1 MILSGNSDIISQCE
15 YFPEGIQA
23 NSQWLSFSNGLVLV
37 LHNNFLALYKNAQSI
52 GDELGNGLIELVD
65 LPIANHLVQGDK
77 GFVSEYKA
85 GFVGLMDDKVI
96 LITPNDIQLFTNKM
110 DALRNQNEL
119 ARLQLA

>member
-37 LHNNFLALYKNAQSI
+37 LHNDFLALYKNAQSI
-52 GDELGNGLIELVD
+52 GDELGNGLIALVD
-65 LPIANHLVQGDK
+65 LPTVNHLALGEQ

-85 GFVGLMDDKVI
+85 GFVGLMDEKVI
-96 LITPNDIQLFTNKM
+96 LITPNDIQLFTHKM
-110 DALRNQNEL
+110 DALRNKNEL